1 MEKYGLIAQNKSG
14 NAAQV
19 EKVSHSTAVSLLSCL
34 GTDYTIAVW
43 IDDVDACF
51 VLCIM
56 YYIAMDGWIGEI
68 DSVGASLGSF
78 SVSHHMLTAL
88 LEEFS
93 TELIAKR
100 GKFDS
105 DPHLWMPMTLEKASY
120 LQLMAQKGI
129 DHQTSSD
136 HFDRIARMLVA
147 FNEKNRRNNVSLK
160 LFGSVDVGQGRLC

>member
-1 MEKYGLIAQNKSG
+1 M
-14 NAAQV
+14 
-19 EKVSHSTAVSLLSCL
+19 
-34 GTDYTIAVW
+34 
-43 IDDVDACF
+43 DVDVIILMCF
-51 VLCIM
+51 VLCAFL
-56 YYIAMDGWIGEI
+56 YYTTMNGWIDGLIGEI

-78 SVSHHMLTAL
+78 SVSHHMLTVL

-136 HFDRIARMLVA
+136 HFDRIARMLVS
-147 FNEKNRRNNVSLK
+147 FNEKNRRNNVSLQ
-160 LFGSVDVGQGRLC
+160 LFGSVDVGQGRLCQCS